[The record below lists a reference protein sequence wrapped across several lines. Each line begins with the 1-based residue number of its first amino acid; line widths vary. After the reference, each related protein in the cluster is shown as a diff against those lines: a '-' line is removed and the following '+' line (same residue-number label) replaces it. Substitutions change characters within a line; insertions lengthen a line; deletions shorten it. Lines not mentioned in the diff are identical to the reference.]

1 MGIIF
6 SYAYFVMVLWQYSAS
21 RHLVPTSLAERY
33 PNDIGIHNDPNV
45 LFAEDFEADTAAIF
59 SRYSDIKNRKG
70 IHPDVDVPSGSL
82 GKQSVRL
89 TSIGGVNDGAH
100 LYKMIAPGWGDS
112 VYVRYYVKYPEISNG
127 YIHHESIKFGGNN
140 PAIPYH
146 QGQAGKCGLGDKRF
160 TISYEPNNEPEM
172 DTYLYWG
179 EMRSWNEGSS
189 CYGNTLVNGSSTA
202 RKLSWGQW
210 ICVEIMVKLNN
221 PVTARNGSIRVWQD
235 GVEVGY
241 WGPGFPTGRWE
252 KDRWINE
259 EKGLPFEGFQ
269 WRTDKALDFN
279 FLRIEHYDSKSP
291 KGEDHYTKFD
301 HLVVATQYIGP
312 IAERHSRRK

>member
-1 MGIIF
+1 MSFILT
-6 SYAYFVMVLWQYSAS
+6 YTYFAAFFMFCLRGAGAPP
-21 RHLVPTSLAERY
+21 HSLAARY
-33 PNDIGIHNDPNV
+33 PNDIGIENDPNV
-45 LFAEDFEADTAAIF
+45 LFVEDFEADTAVIF

-70 IHPDVDVPSGSL
+70 IHADEDVPPGSR
-82 GKQSVRL
+82 GERSIRL
-89 TSIGGVNDGAH
+89 TNIGGMNDGAH

-112 VYVRYYVKYPEISNG
+112 LFVRYYVKYPRISNG

-140 PAIPYH
+140 PPIPYH

-189 CYGNTLVNGSSTA
+189 CYGNTLVNGSSAA
-202 RKLSWGQW
+202 RNLTWDKW

-241 WGPGFPTGRWE
+241 WGPGFPRGRWE
-252 KDRWINE
+252 KDRWINDE
-259 EKGLPFEGFQ
+259 TGSAFEGFQ
-269 WRTDKALDFN
+269 WRTDEALDVN

-291 KGEDHYTKFD
+291 EGEDHYTKFD
-301 HLVVATQYIGP
+301 HLVVARQYIGP
-312 IAERHSRRK
+312 IADPGSRRK